1 MLVGSKV
8 IDPIIFG
15 VARVQI
21 STFCLEFISFF
32 KTIIWL
38 LFSSLS

>member
-21 STFCLEFISFF
+21 STFCLHFIFL
-32 KTIIWL
+32 KL
-38 LFSSLS
+38 LFGYYFRP